1 MKATRHNLKKIEEL
15 FEELSYDIL
24 YEKGT
29 FNSGYCLVEQQ
40 KKIVINKFY
49 DIEARMNTLTDLL
62 VELAPDFDHLSES
75 AAKTLAS
82 IYQENENH

>member
-1 MKATRHNLKKIEEL
+1 
-15 FEELSYDIL
+15 
-24 YEKGT
+24 
-29 FNSGYCLVEQQ
+29 LVEQQ

-62 VELAPDFDHLSES
+62 LELAPDFDHLSES